1 MILQRMKFFSAVKKL
16 FYYLKKGVGVSLMSL
31 SKVDLPKKTPKEKQN
46 KVTCNLQVYNLYGI
60 QYM

>member
-1 MILQRMKFFSAVKKL
+1 
-16 FYYLKKGVGVSLMSL
+16 MSL

-46 KVTCNLQVYNLYGI
+46 KVTCNLQVYNSYGI